1 MSDENNIK
9 PKVNHEKKNSIFQI
23 TINLTITCFISGL
36 IIGVVYFFT
45 APVAVKTAA
54 GIKTDAMKSLVV
66 SAQKFN
72 PVEGKQEWFTAEKD
86 GKVIGY
92 VVPAESKGYGG
103 AIKMLVAVTPQG
115 KIIEFTILE
124 SKETPGLGDNAGKDP
139 FRNQFK
145 GKAVKDLEVTKDP
158 TKANN
163 IQAMTGATISS
174 KAVTKGIKEAVQ
186 EVTQFVGRK

>member
-9 PKVNHEKKNSIFQI
+9 PKVNHEKKYSIFQI
-23 TINLTITCFISGL
+23 TINLTIACFISGL
-36 IIGVVYFFT
+36 IIAVVYFFT
-45 APVAVKTAA
+45 APVAVKTAE

-66 SAQKFN
+66 GAQKFN
-72 PVEGKQEWFTAEKD
+72 PVEGKKEWFTAEKD

-103 AIKMLVAVTPQG
+103 AITMLVAVTPQG
-115 KIIEFTILE
+115 KIIEFTILT
-124 SKETPGLGDNAGKDP
+124 SKETPGLGDNASKDP